1 MRLAAIDLGTNS
13 FHLVITDTKPNGSFQ
28 VIESDKE
35 MVRLGETGRDM
46 KSLTPEAMDRGIAA
60 LRRFRAIIAS
70 RKATVIKAVATSA
83 IREAENRE
91 QFIRRARLEAGFEIE
106 VISGFEEGRLIYL
119 GSLQALPNFSKKILL
134 IDIGGGSAEYVIGER
149 GEVKYVN
156 SLKLGAIRVSHQYNL
171 LGRPRSID
179 ILNCRKHISGE
190 LGMTLR
196 AIKSQGFK
204 IAVGTSGTIQSI
216 AAIIALGRPYNERV
230 QSDRLNSFKFFR
242 SEVQLVVER
251 LIASP
256 TIEARARIPGLDA
269 KRADIILGGALVL
282 LESMRVLGIESM
294 IVSNFAL
301 REGVIYDQIHTH
313 LRKGQQDV
321 TRLHDIRERSVR
333 HLGER
338 TNYERTHADQVAK
351 LAVLLF
357 DRTQRLHKLNSEAR
371 SYLYYAAL
379 LHDIGYYISHSEHH
393 KHSYYMISNAELLGF
408 TNEEIEIIANV
419 ARYHRKSHP
428 KLKHEGFVKL
438 ATDEHRELV
447 RRLSAILRVADGLDR
462 GHIAAV
468 SSFSLTSSRAGLNLA
483 LMGNKETPRGLTLE
497 IWGAERKKLLFEE
510 VFGRVLTFQDIS
522 PKRRKKRKATAIKP
536 GTKKLPKRPT
546 KQSAKPK
553 AKKVEASPKR
563 SIKKRVSKQLL
574 TKAKGT
580 RKRN

>member
-1 MRLAAIDLGTNS
+1 
-13 FHLVITDTKPNGSFQ
+13 
-28 VIESDKE
+28 
-35 MVRLGETGRDM
+35 
-46 KSLTPEAMDRGIAA
+46 
-60 LRRFRAIIAS
+60 
-70 RKATVIKAVATSA
+70 
-83 IREAENRE
+83 
-91 QFIRRARLEAGFEIE
+91 
-106 VISGFEEGRLIYL
+106 
-119 GSLQALPNFSKKILL
+119 
-134 IDIGGGSAEYVIGER
+134 
-149 GEVKYVN
+149 
-156 SLKLGAIRVSHQYNL
+156 
-171 LGRPRSID
+171 
-179 ILNCRKHISGE
+179 
-190 LGMTLR
+190 
-196 AIKSQGFK
+196 
-204 IAVGTSGTIQSI
+204 
-216 AAIIALGRPYNERV
+216 
-230 QSDRLNSFKFFR
+230 
-242 SEVQLVVER
+242 
-251 LIASP
+251 
-256 TIEARARIPGLDA
+256 
-269 KRADIILGGALVL
+269 LGGALVL